1 MKRTAFGIAVVIGTY
16 AFAAASPRIAP
27 MGKVASSCT
36 LGGKKLYGKV
46 KVVDHFPDFKVKVV
60 DHFPDLNVQ
69 LVDHFPDSCGKW
81 QLVDHF
87 PDFTIQYVDH
97 FPDFEIKKV
106 SHFPG
111 LP

>member
-46 KVVDHFPDFKVKVV
+46 KVVDHFPDF
-60 DHFPDLNVQ
+60 
-69 LVDHFPDSCGKW
+69 
-81 QLVDHF
+81 
-87 PDFTIQYVDH
+87 TIQYVDH